1 MLNGTV
7 QFSAPVENNP
17 IEFDEVKLLGRAS
30 EVSDVNLRADSANGI
45 SVFVNV
51 SNVSS
56 EQDGVAIA
64 LGEVEAIL
72 DTLAFERRL
81 AIGRPRLSSQA
92 FEDESQSPAT
102 KSISSGVTLHL
113 SCSTTTLVRATAETI
128 EDLITNSAPAA
139 SIHKQMFRSA
149 IRSNGNVERFMHFYN
164 LLMMLH
170 GDHQGRV
177 DAFIR
182 QHEANVSES
191 QSPHH
196 KAGVMETIYTR
207 LRNEISHHRQ
217 GVDLE
222 ETKRSMSDHV
232 GRLLE
237 HVRDAIVA
245 DGKTVSSV
253 K

>member
-1 MLNGTV
+1 M
-7 QFSAPVENNP
+7 ENNP
-17 IEFDEVKLLGRAS
+17 IEFDVVNLPGRAG
-30 EVSDVNLRADSANGI
+30 EVSGMNLRADSANGI
-45 SVFVNV
+45 SVSVSV

-56 EQDGVAIA
+56 EEDGVAIA
-64 LGEVEAIL
+64 LNEVETIL
-72 DTLAFERRL
+72 DELAFERRM

-92 FEDESQSPAT
+92 FEDESRSPAT
-102 KSISSGVTLHL
+102 QSISSGVTLHL
-113 SCSTTTLVRATAETI
+113 SCNATTLTRASAQTI
-128 EDLITNSAPAA
+128 EKQIMNSAPAA

-149 IRSNGNVERFMHFYN
+149 IRSNGSVERFMHFYN

-182 QHEANVSES
+182 QHETDVSES

-196 KAGVMETIYTR
+196 KAGVMETVYTR

-245 DGKTVSSV
+245 DGQKTPSV
-253 K
+253 Q